1 MSTTAPVASPRR
13 ADRPTAATRRCQT
26 DPRPRGIFQPPRLGR
41 DFGPLPAPGA
51 VAPADRNP
59 AGPRRDGGLV
69 SRQPLALAA
78 VFLKILR
85 HPHLAR
91 SRAAARPRT

>member
-26 DPRPRGIFQPPRLGR
+26 HPRPRGILQPPRLGR
-41 DFGPLPAPGA
+41 AFGPLPAPGA

-59 AGPRRDGGLV
+59 AGPRRDGGMV
-69 SRQPLALAA
+69 SRQPLDLAA
-78 VFLKILR
+78 VFLKVLSR
-85 HPHLAR
+85 PHLAR
-91 SRAAARPRT
+91 CIGAARP